1 MPGHHNYSLL
11 TELFHAQSERWGSIS
26 RQHLDAVVSLVSR
39 FIHAGLAF
47 IVKDPDVRKN
57 ITESIKNMLHLQAQK
72 AYKELEQ
79 LLRDE
84 ARHPITYNHYYTD
97 NIQKARLDRSKQDL
111 KGSMDSAIHEDW
123 NDKFHVSN
131 SQVEIKKLLNSLQ
144 NRVIVDMTER
154 ACSDARTD
162 LAAYYKVRLRYS
174 TQRLR
179 ANLWYR

>member
-1 MPGHHNYSLL
+1 M
-11 TELFHAQSERWGSIS
+11 ELFYAQSNRWASIS
-26 RQHLDAVVSLVSR
+26 RQHVDAVVSLVSR

-57 ITESIKNMLHLQAQK
+57 ITEGIRNMLHLHARK
-72 AYKELEQ
+72 ANEELDQ

-97 NIQKARLDRSKQDL
+97 NIQKARLNCSKNDL
-111 KGSMDSAIHEDW
+111 KESMDNAIHDDW

-144 NRVIVDMTER
+144 NRVIVNMTER
-154 ACSDARTD
+154 ACADARTD
-162 LAAYYKVRLRYS
+162 LAAYYKVRLRDS
-174 TQRLR
+174 SKCQR
-179 ANLWYR
+179 ANLFAIGSHENICR